1 MTAGRA
7 RLGRYAL
14 YQARDFATQ
23 RGVPILIVGALLLL
37 LSVEGARGW
46 TSAAH
51 SGARS
56 ELARASLAAL
66 LDVFA
71 PTATLLAVNGIVS
84 NDRSRQYYRL
94 LFAKPVSLARYYAQA
109 WLVSAA
115 GTLVCAA
122 LVLAAFAL
130 LIHPLFPPGALLF
143 VALYFLLFGGLG
155 FLLSAV
161 TRHDWLALG
170 LVWAMARL
178 LRSFVSAD
186 ASWYGRAIDLLLPPL
201 HVLTALGGPLV
212 HGEPVSPAG
221 CAWVVAY
228 GAASLA
234 LGSIIVRRRPLAS

>member
-1 MTAGRA
+1 MAGRA
-7 RLGRYAL
+7 RLARYAL
-14 YQARDFATQ
+14 YQGRDFAVQ

-37 LSVEGARGW
+37 LSVEGARAWRGAGGAGG
-46 TSAAH
+46 AA
-51 SGARS
+51 

-84 NDRSRQYYRL
+84 NDRRRRFYRL
-94 LFAKPVSLARYYAQA
+94 LFAKPVSLSRYYVQA

-115 GTLVCAA
+115 GTLVCA
-122 LVLAAFAL
+122 VLLLGAFAL
-130 LIHPLFPPGALLF
+130 VVQPVFPPGALLF

-178 LRSFVSAD
+178 LRSLLPAD

-201 HVLTALGGPLV
+201 HVLEALGGPLV
-212 HGEPVSPAG
+212 HGEPVPGAG
-221 CAWVVAY
+221 CAWIVAY
-228 GAASLA
+228 GVASLA